1 MKIIETIA
9 KELSVHSR
17 QVEAAVAL
25 MDEGATV
32 PFIARYRK
40 EKTGNLD
47 DVQLRSLEKR
57 LHQLRDFQ
65 ARQTSILQS
74 IEKQGLL
81 TDALKSQILAT
92 ESKTRLEDLY
102 LPYKPKRRSKA
113 TLAKE
118 AGLEPLAVKILQNH
132 DLSPTDEAQAFIN
145 TELGI
150 TDAEAALAGA
160 QDILIDIFCV
170 DAVLLSQLR
179 RELKQTAIVTSNVVK
194 NKKEEAGKFEDYFSY
209 SELLRHIP
217 SHRALALF
225 RGQHEGYLRVK
236 LVENGHAETSMF
248 IEHMSAYFKVFDKHA
263 KGYAFLQETLGLA
276 WQKLLKRFQ
285 ADFFQALREKAENE
299 SVHVFGEN
307 LRDLM
312 LAPPAGQRATLGLD
326 PGIRTGVKVAVV
338 DQHGKLLETAVIYPH
353 QPQNRWQESI
363 AALAVLADKY
373 KFELVAIGNGT
384 GARETEKLVNELI
397 EKFPNFKLTPVIVSE
412 AGASVYSASEQASK
426 EFPNIDVS
434 LRGAVSIARRLQDP
448 LAELVK
454 IEPKAIGV
462 GQYQHDVNQSFLD
475 KELGAVVEDCVN
487 YVGVDVNTASA
498 ELLSYVSGLNKK
510 IAAEI
515 VKERDEKGAFASRE
529 ALKKIKG
536 VGPKSF
542 EQAAGFLRILDG
554 KNPLDASAVHPES
567 YVLVENILSSISA
580 KIKDV
585 MGHAE
590 VLSNIEVSKFA
601 NDLFGEETVKD
612 VLSELE
618 KPGRD
623 PRPTFKTAKF
633 KSGVNEVR
641 DLRPGMKLEG
651 VVSNVTNFGAFVDVG
666 VHQDGLVHI
675 SALANQFVDDP
686 RKVVKAGQIV
696 QVKVLD
702 VDNKRKR
709 ISLTM
714 RLTDEP
720 EIQTT
725 SPNQSKTKQPKLQ
738 QTEPKHNKS
747 IQTRGKPQDS
757 KKGRRKQ
764 TASKSAVHKP
774 RKESST
780 QQQIQKKLKQQAI
793 KKGGKPQAENAFA
806 LAFAKA
812 LEK

>member
-9 KELSVHSR
+9 KELSVHPR

-57 LHQLRDFQ
+57 LLQLRDFQ
-65 ARQTSILQS
+65 ARQTSILRS

-81 TDALKSQILAT
+81 TDALKNQILAT
-92 ESKTRLEDLY
+92 ESLTRLEDLY
-102 LPYKPKRRSKA
+102 LPYKPKRSSKA
-113 TLAKE
+113 SVAKE
-118 AGLEPLAVKILQNH
+118 AGLEPLAVKILH
-132 DLSPTDEAQAFIN
+132 DHALNPIEKAQAFIN
-145 TELGI
+145 SDLGI
-150 TDAEAALAGA
+150 TDAEVALAGA
-160 QDILIDIFCV
+160 QDILIEMFCE
-170 DAVLLSQLR
+170 DAGLLPQLR
-179 RELKQTAIVTSNVVK
+179 RELKQTAVVTSTVVK
-194 NKKEEAGKFEDYFSY
+194 KKIEEAEKFEDYFAY
-209 SELLRHIP
+209 SELLKKIP

-236 LVENGHAETSMF
+236 LIENGQAESSVFT
-248 IEHMSAYFKVFDKHA
+248 EQMSTYFKVLDKQA
-263 KGYAFLQETLGLA
+263 KSYPFLQETLTLA

-285 ADFFQALREKAENE
+285 TDFFQTLREKAEGE
-299 SVHVFGEN
+299 AVQVFGEN

-312 LAPPAGQRATLGLD
+312 LAAPAGQRATMGLD

-373 KFELVAIGNGT
+373 KFELIAIGNGT
-384 GARETEKLVNELI
+384 GSRETEKLVNELI
-397 EKFPNFKLTPVIVSE
+397 EKFPNFKLTSVIVSE

-462 GQYQHDVNQSFLD
+462 GQYQHDVTASTLD
-475 KELGAVVEDCVN
+475 SALGAVVEDCVN
-487 YVGVDVNTASA
+487 HVGVDVNTASV

-529 ALKKIKG
+529 VLKKVKG
-536 VGPKSF
+536 IGPKSF
-542 EQAAGFLRILDG
+542 EQAAGFLRVLDG

-590 VLSNIEVSKFA
+590 VLSNIDVSKFA

-612 VLSELE
+612 VLAELE

-623 PRPTFKTAKF
+623 PRPTFRTAKF
-633 KSGVNEVR
+633 KSGVHEMR

-651 VVSNVTNFGAFVDVG
+651 VVSNVTNFGAFVDIG

-686 RKVVKAGQIV
+686 RKVVKTGQIV
-696 QVKVLD
+696 QVKVLEAD
-702 VDNKRKR
+702 LKRKR

-720 EIQTT
+720 EIQGKE
-725 SPNQSKTKQPKLQ
+725 SKQTKAKEAEQ
-738 QTEPKHNKS
+738 KHSKPD
-747 IQTRGKPQDS
+747 QHRGKSQDLN
-757 KKGRRKQ
+757 KGITKPK
-764 TASKSAVHKP
+764 ASKSSAHKP